1 VNDNAG
7 GGRRIPAQLVEE
19 GAMPDHP
26 NAAIIRQLY
35 ESDDSGPWDI
45 VTDDVVWHVIGRDEP
60 YRGKDEMRQMP
71 RGDWEFIDG
80 KTHDVLGNDEHV
92 IGLIE
97 DTARRGG
104 ETITFRTAE
113 IYHMRDGKIT
123 ERWVFSDDTEAIK
136 RFFA

>member
-1 VNDNAG
+1 
-7 GGRRIPAQLVEE
+7 
-19 GAMPDHP
+19 MPDHP
-26 NAAIIRQLY
+26 NAAIIRHLY

-45 VTDDVVWHVIGRDEP
+45 VTDDVIW
-60 YRGKDEMRQMP
+60 
-71 RGDWEFIDG
+71 
-80 KTHDVLGNDEHV
+80 HV

-97 DTARRGG
+97 ETARRGD

>member
-1 VNDNAG
+1 
-7 GGRRIPAQLVEE
+7 
-19 GAMPDHP
+19 MPDHP
-26 NAAIIRQLY
+26 NAAIIRDLY
-35 ESDDSGPWDI
+35 ESEDTGPWDI
-45 VTDDVVWHVIGRDEP
+45 VSDDVVWHVIGRDEP

-71 RGDWEFIDG
+71 RGDWEYIDG
-80 KTHDVLGNDEHV
+80 KTHDVIGNDEHV

-97 DTARRGG
+97 ETARRGG
-104 ETITFRTAE
+104 ETLTFRTAE